1 MSAREVGAALGLDL
15 RTVRP
20 FARQLV
26 PLAGAVGVIAVV
38 AGRPQAVVLAG
49 AVFAALG
56 ASYPFAIGERDGLDT
71 LRAVL
76 PVGRGTLVAGRYAF
90 TLVLYLAAALVA
102 VPLAVLG
109 AEMRDVV
116 VQTSPGDV
124 ATSVAVGFGVY
135 ALLAGTQLPV
145 YYALGY
151 TRGRMVAIV
160 PLVLLCSAA
169 GAAVSVL
176 GDRLPDLDA
185 WLARSTDRLAP
196 LALVTG
202 AAVLAAS
209 AAVSWRADRRRWER
223 AGGPGGRGRG
233 GAGGAR

>member
-20 FARQLV
+20 FARQLI
-26 PLAGAVGVIAVV
+26 PLAGAVAVISVV

-49 AVFAALG
+49 GVFAALG

-90 TLVLYLAAALVA
+90 TLVLYLAAAVVA

-109 AEMRDVV
+109 AQMRDVV
-116 VQTSPGDV
+116 VSASPGEI
-124 ATSVAVGFGVY
+124 ATSVALGFGVY

-176 GDRLPDLDA
+176 GDRIPDLDG

-196 LALVTG
+196 LALVGG
-202 AAVLAAS
+202 AVVLAVS
-209 AAVSWRADRRRWER
+209 ALVSWRADRRRWER
-223 AGGPGGRGRG
+223 TGGPREGVRGRG
-233 GAGGAR
+233 GAAR